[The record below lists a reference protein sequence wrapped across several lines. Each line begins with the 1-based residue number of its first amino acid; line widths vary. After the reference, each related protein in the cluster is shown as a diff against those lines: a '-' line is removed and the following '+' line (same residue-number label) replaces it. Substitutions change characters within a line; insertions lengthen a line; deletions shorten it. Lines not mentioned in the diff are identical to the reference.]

1 MVNYNK
7 SKVFAIYNDNFSNIF
22 VGYTTD
28 FLSRIRNINYS
39 LNNGD
44 RGVLLYRFLLD
55 NLDGTLDTAYNIE
68 IIETYA
74 CENIT
79 DIQTRVDYWQKRFYN
94 KFNCNILSK
103 ADPINHDKDNV
114 ILNAKKRNWYKI
126 RKEKGLLKKYINTE
140 DKQKYKREYYLK
152 KKNKI
157 ENE

>member
-44 RGVLLYRFLLD
+44 RGVLLYRYLLD
-55 NLDGTLDTAYNIE
+55 NCDGTLDTAYNIE
-68 IIETYA
+68 IIETYP

-79 DIQTRVDYWQKRFYN
+79 QIQTRVDYWQKRFYN
-94 KFNCNILSK
+94 QFNCNILSK
-103 ADPINHDKDNV
+103 ADPINHDADNV

-140 DKQKYKREYYLK
+140 DKKKYKREYYLK

>member
-114 ILNAKKRNWYKI
+114 ILNAKKRNWYAI
-126 RKEKGLLKKYINTE
+126 RKAKGLLKKYINTE